1 MSEQNAIVTK
11 QIPPHH

>member
-11 QIPPHH
+11 QKPVYH